1 MENKKILLG
10 MSGGVDSSVSAV
22 LLKEKGYEVIGI
34 TMELYVQSN
43 CSNLDL
49 DAKNVCNSI
58 GVPHFTYNYKEEF
71 KKYEENLKDDEYY
84 QMLKSSVVEVPSS
97 SEDFEEEN

>member
-1 MENKKILLG
+1 MYTKYGIL
-10 MSGGVDSSVSAV
+10 V
-22 LLKEKGYEVIGI
+22 LIGD
-34 TMELYVQSN
+34 ELS
-43 CSNLDL
+43 
-49 DAKNVCNSI
+49 
-58 GVPHFTYNYKEEF
+58 FKEEF